1 MRHAPG
7 ATNVQEKRCG
17 YGGSVHP
24 IAAHRG
30 NGSVVILI
38 RWFISTVAVLVAAYL
53 LPGVQVA
60 NFFVALVVAVVLG
73 FANAVL
79 RPILLMLTLPITL
92 LTLGLFA
99 LAVNALLVLV
109 TAAVVPGF
117 AVDGFWWALL
127 YSVVLAIVSGVLKQ
141 VEPRPV
147 SG

>member
-1 MRHAPG
+1 MQHAPG
-7 ATNVQEKRCG
+7 ATNVQEKRFR
-17 YGGSVHP
+17 SLF
-24 IAAHRG
+24 R
-30 NGSVVILI
+30 VVILI

-53 LPGVQVA
+53 LPGVHVA

-92 LTLGLFA
+92 LTLGLFG
-99 LAVNALLVLV
+99 LVVNALLVLV